1 MCSWLWKINR
11 YIENHLINGMSRTTG
26 GSLLHAL
33 GSWGE
38 KWETPLNI
46 SLIYFHFHLS
56 QTTKRLQQAKLGGRG
71 CEKMLTVNM
80 FLLNLWKYL
89 RFYTFCTL
97 DLCDTGHIKMDMKSH
112 LPGNLIFSIWCFR
125 GGGLH
130 IFCLFFHFPVCPS
143 ICAPV
148 CLNVCNI
155 QWGVVILQ
163 CCCIVRFV
171 EFMLITF
178 W

>member
-1 MCSWLWKINR
+1 MDNISMCSWLWKINR

-56 QTTKRLQQAKLGGRG
+56 QTTKKLQQAKLGGRG

-80 FLLNLWKYL
+80 FLLNLRKYL
-89 RFYTFCTL
+89 RFYTFCSL

-125 GGGLH
+125 GGVTYFL
-130 IFCLFFHFPVCPS
+130 FLSFPCLPIYLCTRLFECMQYSMRCCHF
-143 ICAPV
+143 A
-148 CLNVCNI
+148 
-155 QWGVVILQ
+155 
-163 CCCIVRFV
+163 
-171 EFMLITF
+171 MLLYC
-178 W
+178 